1 MKGRWKMINS
11 AAIRNLFAAPFL
23 IWAVLFIFCPVVAI
37 AWYGLTDAQGAMT
50 LANISLMTHWEYLKA
65 LELSI
70 VLALISTVICL
81 IVAYPLCLILTE
93 KKRGKGSLLFLLFI
107 LPMWMN
113 SLLTTMAWQTIL
125 EKNGILNQFLRLLS
139 LPDVSLINTPAAIV
153 IGMIYNFLPYM
164 VLPLYVAL
172 SKINGNVIAA
182 ARDLGAS
189 SWQTFTK
196 VILPLSLPG
205 AISGIT
211 MVFIPSLTTFFISGL
226 LGGNKILLI
235 GNIVEQEFTMAYDWH
250 LGSGLSLVLMVFIVV
265 NMAVTAYFDRS
276 EGQVKK

>member
-1 MKGRWKMINS
+1 MINS
-11 AAIRNLFAAPFL
+11 AASRNLFAAPFL

-37 AWYGLTDAQGAMT
+37 AWYGLTDAHGAFT
-50 LANISLMTHWEYLKA
+50 LANISLIAHWEYLKA

-81 IVAYPLCLILTE
+81 VVAYPLCLILTE
-93 KKRGKGSLLFLLFI
+93 KKRGKGSLLFLLFV

-164 VLPLYVAL
+164 ILPLYVAL

-182 ARDLGAS
+182 ARDLGAN

-205 AISGIT
+205 VISGIT

-250 LGSGLSLVLMVFIVV
+250 LGSGLSLVLMVFIIV

>member
-1 MKGRWKMINS
+1 MINS

-23 IWAVLFIFCPVVAI
+23 IWAVLFIFFPVVAI

-125 EKNGILNQFLRLLS
+125 EKNGIFNQFLRLLS

-250 LGSGLSLVLMVFIVV
+250 LGSGLSLVLMVFIVI

>member
-1 MKGRWKMINS
+1 MINS
-11 AAIRNLFAAPFL
+11 AAIRNLFAVPFL

-196 VILPLSLPG
+196 VILPLSLPS

-250 LGSGLSLVLMVFIVV
+250 LGSGLSLVLMVFIVI

>member
-1 MKGRWKMINS
+1 MINS

-37 AWYGLTDAQGAMT
+37 VWYGLTDAQGAMT

-250 LGSGLSLVLMVFIVV
+250 LGSGLSLVLMVFIVI

>member
-1 MKGRWKMINS
+1 MINS

-23 IWAVLFIFCPVVAI
+23 IWAVLFIFFPVVAI

-93 KKRGKGSLLFLLFI
+93 KKRGKGSVLFLLFI

-250 LGSGLSLVLMVFIVV
+250 LGSGLSLVLMVFIVI

>member
-1 MKGRWKMINS
+1 MINS

-50 LANISLMTHWEYLKA
+50 LANVSLMTHWEYLKA

-139 LPDVSLINTPAAIV
+139 LPDMSLINTPAAIV

-250 LGSGLSLVLMVFIVV
+250 LGSGLSLVLMVFIVI

>member
-1 MKGRWKMINS
+1 MINS

-37 AWYGLTDAQGAMT
+37 AWYGLTDAHGAFT
-50 LANISLMTHWEYLKA
+50 LANISLIAYWEHLKA

-81 IVAYPLCLILTE
+81 VVAYPLCLILTE
-93 KKRGKGSLLFLLFI
+93 KKRGKGSLLFLLFV

-139 LPDVSLINTPAAIV
+139 LPDVSLINTSAAIV

-164 VLPLYVAL
+164 ILPLYVAL

-182 ARDLGAS
+182 ARDLGAN

-250 LGSGLSLVLMVFIVV
+250 LGSGLSLVLMVFIIV
-265 NMAVTAYFDRS
+265 NMVVTAYFDRS

>member
-1 MKGRWKMINS
+1 MINS

-23 IWAVLFIFCPVVAI
+23 IWAILFIFCPVVAI

-93 KKRGKGSLLFLLFI
+93 KKRGKGSLLFLLFV

-250 LGSGLSLVLMVFIVV
+250 LGSGLSLVLMVFIVI

>member
-1 MKGRWKMINS
+1 MINS

-37 AWYGLTDAQGAMT
+37 AWYGLTNAQGAMT

-93 KKRGKGSLLFLLFI
+93 KKRGKGSFLFLLFI

>member
-1 MKGRWKMINS
+1 MINS
-11 AAIRNLFAAPFL
+11 AAIRNLFATPFL

-250 LGSGLSLVLMVFIVV
+250 LGSGLSLVLMVFIVI

>member
-1 MKGRWKMINS
+1 MINS

-235 GNIVEQEFTMAYDWH
+235 GNIVEQEFTH
-250 LGSGLSLVLMVFIVV
+250 GLRLAPGQRPVV
-265 NMAVTAYFDRS
+265 GAHGLHRHQHGRDGLFRP
-276 EGQVKK
+276 Q

>member
-1 MKGRWKMINS
+1 MINS

-50 LANISLMTHWEYLKA
+50 LANISLMTHWEYWKA

-139 LPDVSLINTPAAIV
+139 LPDMSLINTPAAIV

-250 LGSGLSLVLMVFIVV
+250 LGSGLSLVLMVFIVI

>member
-1 MKGRWKMINS
+1 MINS

-139 LPDVSLINTPAAIV
+139 LPDMSLINTPAAIV

-205 AISGIT
+205 AISGLT

-250 LGSGLSLVLMVFIVV
+250 LGSGLSLVLMVFIVI

>member
-1 MKGRWKMINS
+1 MINS

-23 IWAVLFIFCPVVAI
+23 IWAVLFIFFPVVAI

-50 LANISLMTHWEYLKA
+50 LANISLMTLWEYLKD

-250 LGSGLSLVLMVFIVV
+250 LGSGLSLVLMVFIVI

>member
-1 MKGRWKMINS
+1 MINS

-125 EKNGILNQFLRLLS
+125 EKNGILNQFLRLMS

-250 LGSGLSLVLMVFIVV
+250 LGSGLSLVLMVFIVI

>member
-1 MKGRWKMINS
+1 MINS

-37 AWYGLTDAQGAMT
+37 AWYGLTDAHGAFT
-50 LANISLMTHWEYLKA
+50 LANISLIAHWEYLKA

-81 IVAYPLCLILTE
+81 VVAYPLCLILTE
-93 KKRGKGSLLFLLFI
+93 KKRGKGSLLFLLFV

-125 EKNGILNQFLRLLS
+125 EKNGILNQFLHLLS
-139 LPDVSLINTPAAIV
+139 LPDVSLINTSVAIV

-164 VLPLYVAL
+164 ILPLYVAL

-182 ARDLGAS
+182 ARDLGAN

-205 AISGIT
+205 VISGIT

-250 LGSGLSLVLMVFIVV
+250 LGSGLSLVLMVFIIV
-265 NMAVTAYFDRS
+265 NMVVTAYFDRS

>member
-1 MKGRWKMINS
+1 MINS

-23 IWAVLFIFCPVVAI
+23 IWAVLFIFFPVVAI

-205 AISGIT
+205 AISGLT

-250 LGSGLSLVLMVFIVV
+250 LGSGLSLVLMVFIVI

>member
-1 MKGRWKMINS
+1 MINS
-11 AAIRNLFAAPFL
+11 TAIRNLFTAPFL
-23 IWAVLFIFCPVVAI
+23 IWAVLFILCPLVAI
-37 AWYGLTDAQGAMT
+37 AWYGVSDAQGAFT
-50 LANISLMTHWEYLKA
+50 LANIGLITHWEYLKA
-65 LELSI
+65 LELS
-70 VLALISTVICL
+70 VLLALISTLICL
-81 IVAYPLCLILTE
+81 VAAYPLCLILTE
-93 KKRGKGSLLFLLFI
+93 KKRGKGSLLFILFV

-125 EKNGILNQFLRLLS
+125 EKNGILNQFLRLLN
-139 LPDVSLINTPAAIV
+139 LPDVMIINTPAAIV

-164 VLPLYVAL
+164 ILPLYVAL

-182 ARDLGAS
+182 ASDLGAS

-226 LGGNKILLI
+226 LGGNKVLLI

-250 LGSGLSLVLMVFIVV
+250 LGSGLSLVLMLFIIV
-265 NMAVTAYFDRS
+265 NMVLTAYFDRS

>member
-1 MKGRWKMINS
+1 MIKS
-11 AAIRNLFAAPFL
+11 VAMRHLFAMPFL
-23 IWAVLFIFCPVVAI
+23 FWAALFIFVPLVFVG
-37 AWYGLTDAQGAMT
+37 WYGLTSGDGQWS
-50 LANISLMTHWEYLKA
+50 LSNIAVLLQWEYAKA
-65 LELSI
+65 LELSLL
-70 VLALISTVICL
+70 LALVSTLVCL
-81 IVAYPLCLILTE
+81 LLSYPLCLILTE
-93 KKRGKGSLLFLLFI
+93 RKRSHGALIFLLFI

-113 SLLTTMAWQTIL
+113 SLLSTMAWQTIL
-125 EKNGILNQFLRLLS
+125 EKNGILNQFLRLLA
-139 LPDVSLINTPAAIV
+139 LPDVTLINTPAAIV

-164 VLPLYVAL
+164 VLPLYVSL
-172 SKINGNVIAA
+172 SKINRNVIFA

-189 SWQTFTK
+189 SWQTFTR

-226 LGGNKILLI
+226 LGGNKVLLI

-250 LGSGLSLVLMVFIVV
+250 LGSGLSLVLMIFIII
-265 NMAVTAYFDRS
+265 NMVLTAYFDRS

>member
-1 MKGRWKMINS
+1 MINS

-139 LPDVSLINTPAAIV
+139 LPDVSLINMPAAIV

-196 VILPLSLPG
+196 VCLPLSLPG

-250 LGSGLSLVLMVFIVV
+250 LGSGLSLVLMVFIVI

>member
-1 MKGRWKMINS
+1 MINS

-23 IWAVLFIFCPVVAI
+23 IWAVLFIFFPVVAI

-139 LPDVSLINTPAAIV
+139 LPDMSLINTPAAIV

-250 LGSGLSLVLMVFIVV
+250 LGSGLSLVLMVFIVI

>member
-1 MKGRWKMINS
+1 MINS

-37 AWYGLTDAQGAMT
+37 AWYGLTDAHGAFT
-50 LANISLMTHWEYLKA
+50 LANISLIAHWEYLKA

-81 IVAYPLCLILTE
+81 VVAYPLCLILTE
-93 KKRGKGSLLFLLFI
+93 KKRGKGSLLFLLFV

-153 IGMIYNFLPYM
+153 IGMIYNFLPY
-164 VLPLYVAL
+164 
-172 SKINGNVIAA
+172 
-182 ARDLGAS
+182 
-189 SWQTFTK
+189 
-196 VILPLSLPG
+196 LSLPG

-250 LGSGLSLVLMVFIVV
+250 LGSGLSLVLMVFIIV
-265 NMAVTAYFDRS
+265 NMVVTAYFDRS

>member
-1 MKGRWKMINS
+1 MINS

-211 MVFIPSLTTFFISGL
+211 MVFIPSLTTFFISAL

-250 LGSGLSLVLMVFIVV
+250 LGSGLSLVLMVFIVI

>member
-1 MKGRWKMINS
+1 MINS

-250 LGSGLSLVLMVFIVV
+250 LGSGLSLVLMVFIIV
-265 NMAVTAYFDRS
+265 NMVVTAYFDRS

>member
-1 MKGRWKMINS
+1 MINS

-139 LPDVSLINTPAAIV
+139 LPDVSLINMPAAIV

-250 LGSGLSLVLMVFIVV
+250 LGSGLSLVLMVFIVI

>member
-1 MKGRWKMINS
+1 MINS

-93 KKRGKGSLLFLLFI
+93 KKRRKGSLLFLLFI
-107 LPMWMN
+107 LPMRMN

-250 LGSGLSLVLMVFIVV
+250 LGSGLSLVLMVFIVI

>member
-1 MKGRWKMINS
+1 MINS
-11 AAIRNLFAAPFL
+11 AAIRNLFATPFL
-23 IWAVLFIFCPVVAI
+23 IWAVLFIFCPVLAI
-37 AWYGLTDAQGAMT
+37 AWYGLTDAQGAFT
-50 LANISLMTHWEYLKA
+50 LTNISLIAHWEYLKA

-70 VLALISTVICL
+70 VLALISTAICL
-81 IVAYPLCLILTE
+81 LAAYPLCLILTE
-93 KKRGKGSLLFLLFI
+93 KKRGKGSLLFLLFV

-125 EKNGILNQFLRLLS
+125 EKNGVLNQFLRLLS
-139 LPDVSLINTPAAIV
+139 LPDVNLINTPAAIV

-164 VLPLYVAL
+164 ILPLYVAL

-182 ARDLGAS
+182 ARDLGAN

-250 LGSGLSLVLMVFIVV
+250 LGSGLSLVLMVFIIV
-265 NMAVTAYFDRS
+265 NMVVTAYFDHS

>member
-1 MKGRWKMINS
+1 MINS
-11 AAIRNLFAAPFL
+11 AAIRNLFAMPFL

-37 AWYGLTDAQGAMT
+37 AWYGLTDAQGAFT
-50 LANISLMTHWEYLKA
+50 LANISLIAHWEYLKA

-70 VLALISTVICL
+70 ILAFISTVICL
-81 IVAYPLCLILTE
+81 VAAYPLCLILTE
-93 KKRGKGSLLFLLFI
+93 KKRGKGSLLFLLFV

-164 VLPLYVAL
+164 ILPLYVAL

-182 ARDLGAS
+182 ARDLGAN
-189 SWQTFTK
+189 SWQTFTR

-250 LGSGLSLVLMVFIVV
+250 LGSGLSLVLMVFIIV
-265 NMAVTAYFDRS
+265 NMVVTAYIDRS

>member
-1 MKGRWKMINS
+1 MINS

-70 VLALISTVICL
+70 VLAFISTVICL

-93 KKRGKGSLLFLLFI
+93 KKRRKGSLLFLLFI
-107 LPMWMN
+107 LSMWMN

-139 LPDVSLINTPAAIV
+139 LPDMSLINTPAAIV

-250 LGSGLSLVLMVFIVV
+250 LGSGLSLVLMVFIVI

>member
-1 MKGRWKMINS
+1 MINS

-37 AWYGLTDAQGAMT
+37 AWYGLTDAHGAFT
-50 LANISLMTHWEYLKA
+50 LANISLIAHWEYLKA

-81 IVAYPLCLILTE
+81 VVAYPLCLILTE
-93 KKRGKGSLLFLLFI
+93 KKRGKGSLLFLLFV

-113 SLLTTMAWQTIL
+113 SLLMTMAWQTIL
-125 EKNGILNQFLRLLS
+125 EKNGILNQFLRFLS
-139 LPDVSLINTPAAIV
+139 LPDVSLINTSVAIV

-164 VLPLYVAL
+164 ILPLYVAL

-182 ARDLGAS
+182 ARDLGAN

-250 LGSGLSLVLMVFIVV
+250 LGSGLSLVLMVFIIV
-265 NMAVTAYFDRS
+265 NMVVTAYFDRS

>member
-1 MKGRWKMINS
+1 
-11 AAIRNLFAAPFL
+11 
-23 IWAVLFIFCPVVAI
+23 
-37 AWYGLTDAQGAMT
+37 
-50 LANISLMTHWEYLKA
+50 
-65 LELSI
+65 
-70 VLALISTVICL
+70 
-81 IVAYPLCLILTE
+81 
-93 KKRGKGSLLFLLFI
+93 
-107 LPMWMN
+107 
-113 SLLTTMAWQTIL
+113 MAWQTIL

-164 VLPLYVAL
+164 ILPLYVAL

-182 ARDLGAS
+182 ARDLGAN

-226 LGGNKILLI
+226 LGAI
-235 GNIVEQEFTMAYDWH
+235 
-250 LGSGLSLVLMVFIVV
+250 
-265 NMAVTAYFDRS
+265 RS
-276 EGQVKK
+276 CSSATSSNRNSPWPMTGIWAAACLWCSWSSSSSTWS

>member
-1 MKGRWKMINS
+1 MINS
-11 AAIRNLFAAPFL
+11 AAIRNLFAMPFL

-37 AWYGLTDAQGAMT
+37 AWYGLTDAQGAFT
-50 LANISLMTHWEYLKA
+50 LANISLIAHWEYLKA

-70 VLALISTVICL
+70 ILAFISTVICL
-81 IVAYPLCLILTE
+81 VAAYPLCLILTE
-93 KKRGKGSLLFLLFI
+93 KKRGKGSLLFLLFV

-164 VLPLYVAL
+164 ILPLYVAL

-182 ARDLGAS
+182 ARDLGAN

-250 LGSGLSLVLMVFIVV
+250 LGSGLSLVLMVFIIV
-265 NMAVTAYFDRS
+265 NMVVTA
-276 EGQVKK
+276 

>member
-1 MKGRWKMINS
+1 MINS

-139 LPDVSLINTPAAIV
+139 LPDVSLINTLAAIV

-250 LGSGLSLVLMVFIVV
+250 LGSGLSLVLMVFIVI

>member
-1 MKGRWKMINS
+1 MINS

-37 AWYGLTDAQGAMT
+37 AWYGLTDAHGAFT
-50 LANISLMTHWEYLKA
+50 LANISLIAHWEYLKA

-81 IVAYPLCLILTE
+81 VVAYPLCLILTE
-93 KKRGKGSLLFLLFI
+93 KKRGKGSLLFLLFV

-139 LPDVSLINTPAAIV
+139 LPDVSLINTSVAIV

-164 VLPLYVAL
+164 ILPLYVAL

-182 ARDLGAS
+182 ARDLGAN

-205 AISGIT
+205 VISGIT

-250 LGSGLSLVLMVFIVV
+250 LGSGLSLVLMVFIIV
-265 NMAVTAYFDRS
+265 NMVVTAYFDRS

>member
-1 MKGRWKMINS
+1 MIKS
-11 AAIRNLFAAPFL
+11 VAMRHLFAMPFL
-23 IWAVLFIFCPVVAI
+23 FWAALFIFVPLVFVG
-37 AWYGLTDAQGAMT
+37 WYGLTGGAGQWS
-50 LANISLMTHWEYLKA
+50 LSNIAVLLQWEYAKA
-65 LELSI
+65 LELSLL
-70 VLALISTVICL
+70 LALVSTLVCL
-81 IVAYPLCLILTE
+81 LLSYPLCLILTE
-93 KKRGKGSLLFLLFI
+93 RKRSHGALIFLLFI

-113 SLLTTMAWQTIL
+113 SLRSTMAWQTIL
-125 EKNGILNQFLRLLS
+125 EKNGILNQFLRLLA
-139 LPDVSLINTPAAIV
+139 LPDVTLINTPAAIV

-164 VLPLYVAL
+164 VLPLYVSL
-172 SKINGNVIAA
+172 SKINRNVIFA

-189 SWQTFTK
+189 SWQTFTR

-226 LGGNKILLI
+226 LGGNKVLLI

-250 LGSGLSLVLMVFIVV
+250 LGSGLSLVLMIFIII
-265 NMAVTAYFDRS
+265 NMVLTAYFDRS

>member
-1 MKGRWKMINS
+1 MINS

-37 AWYGLTDAQGAMT
+37 AWYGLTDAHGAFT
-50 LANISLMTHWEYLKA
+50 LANINLIAHWEYLKA

-81 IVAYPLCLILTE
+81 VVAYPLCLILTE
-93 KKRGKGSLLFLLFI
+93 KKRGKGSLLFLLFV

-125 EKNGILNQFLRLLS
+125 EKNGILNQFLRFLS
-139 LPDVSLINTPAAIV
+139 LPDVSLINTSVAIV

-164 VLPLYVAL
+164 ILPLYVAL

-182 ARDLGAS
+182 ARDLGAN

-250 LGSGLSLVLMVFIVV
+250 LGSGLSLVLMVFIIV
-265 NMAVTAYFDRS
+265 NMVVTAYFDRS